1 MPSLRERSRSR
12 NLAESLRTGTF
23 MPRVHRQLD
32 EALRESKR
40 LRRESARLAPKPRSL
55 CEWRRDGRCASPWCS
70 LRTGTFMPSNRS
82 WVRGAP
88 TVGTSVHTS
97 LSITHVER
105 QSVEAFLE
113 GCFPGEF
120 AYVVCSVYC
129 LNKVRE
135 IVQLI
140 EPVGSIPARTIVAA
154 CEPPTF

>member
-1 MPSLRERSRSR
+1 MNAMPSLRERSRSR
-12 NLAESLRTGTF
+12 SFEESSVRI
-23 MPRVHRQLD
+23 HRQLD
-32 EALRESKR
+32 EAFRESKR

-70 LRTGTFMPSNRS
+70 RLTGTFMPSHRS
-82 WVRGAP
+82 GVRGAP
-88 TVGTSVHTS
+88 TVGTFFG
-97 LSITHVER
+97 R
-105 QSVEAFLE
+105 RSVETFLE

-120 AYVVCSVYC
+120 DYIVCSVYC

-154 CEPPTF
+154 YEPPTF